1 MNFHKYQ
8 GWNRVP
14 WVPKFR
20 SIAGVCHTL
29 WVNIFLSN
37 EITLSWT
44 KPPNPNNKLT
54 LCAIPSCLRSR
65 DALPTAESS
74 RLRDLCWRRHPLV
87 GFLVC
92 RRMRRQG
99 SRGYFTTKSSLNTG
113 VWTCFHLPKW
123 GPQTPRPQE
132 LEVIEFYQRQV
143 QLLENLLAQ
152 RYKKAGGTV
161 EDGTILELNGSKWR
175 ISHSYV
181 WLPDG
186 NHLEISS
193 FGIWMLLS
201 TMGFSFGVVPRH
213 SLSDLFSAVLEIFEF
228 WFDESAERSFFGM
241 THIFSAPIISPGI
254 EFFPHQNR
262 DEMTGNWLIPV
273 PPVQWCAN
281 SRSRPEFNNFP

>member
-20 SIAGVCHTL
+20 SVAGLCHTL

-54 LCAIPSCLRSR
+54 LCAIPSCLPSR

-113 VWTCFHLPKW
+113 VWTCFHLPKSV
-123 GPQTPRPQE
+123 PE
-132 LEVIEFYQRQV
+132 
-143 QLLENLLAQ
+143 
-152 RYKKAGGTV
+152 
-161 EDGTILELNGSKWR
+161 
-175 ISHSYV
+175 
-181 WLPDG
+181 LPDRRKWK
-186 NHLEISS
+186 SS
-193 FGIWMLLS
+193 SS
-201 TMGFSFGVVPRH
+201 TNVRCSCSRTCWH
-213 SLSDLFSAVLEIFEF
+213 SDTRKQV
-228 WFDESAERSFFGM
+228 
-241 THIFSAPIISPGI
+241 APWREQS
-254 EFFPHQNR
+254 
-262 DEMTGNWLIPV
+262 W
-273 PPVQWCAN
+273 
-281 SRSRPEFNNFP
+281 S